1 MSNIYQLKNELN
13 HISKLKS
20 EIYNRRNKLAEKV
33 YALNKQYKQSEIN
46 HFDYSERFETLLGN
60 RTIDRLEQQHRRN
73 IESLNHRDQAV
84 RNAIRRQ
91 ELKKS
96 AIVKTAL
103 LSVMVMLAVTVPFA
117 IDPGITGFAT
127 PQSVGTTA
135 TANIIYYYALAES
148 TDFNSGIDFGT
159 LVHNT
164 LNNNAT
170 ANYDNSGTSY
180 ALNLSTDSNTDISIC
195 VKANTDLKIHSSP
208 SNIIGIGNMTFNA
221 STTNTSTIPSFA
233 ARIEMNKSVYRNATH
248 NLGAGNATFF
258 RFWLSVPEDT
268 IPGNYNNT
276 AEFKTVRAGDNCA

>member
-1 MSNIYQLKNELN
+1 MSNIYRLKSELN
-13 HISKLKS
+13 HIAKLRS
-20 EIYNRRNKLAEKV
+20 ELYNRRKKLAEKV

-46 HFDYSERFETLLGN
+46 HYDYSEQFEYLLGN
-60 RTIDRLEQQHRRN
+60 RTIDGLEKQYRRN

-117 IDPGITGFAT
+117 IGPGITGFAT
-127 PQSVGTTA
+127 SQSVGTTA

-170 ANYDNSGTSY
+170 VNYDNSGTSY

-268 IPGNYNNT
+268 IPGDYNNT
-276 AEFKTVRAGDNCA
+276 AEFKTVRAGVDCA